1 MTRGTSGLL
10 VTLALTSLVV
20 LCGAAAQ
27 PTVAR
32 VGMLT
37 AGSGLPAMREVFHQ
51 SLRDLGYVE
60 GHNLTVEQR
69 QAGGQLERLPALAAE
84 LVRGEPDVIVALGPS
99 ALRAAQQATRT
110 IPIVMLVSGDP
121 IGAGFVSNLSRPGGN
136 ITGMTT
142 LSSRLSARR
151 LAFLKEVVPQ
161 LTQVAVLFNPEEDTK
176 VVDWQQTQVA
186 ARGWGVRVRPVE
198 LRRPDD
204 LAPAFAAMTRERPD
218 ALLALS
224 DGLTFRHRAEIIR
237 WATDS
242 RVPAMYEIREYVEVG
257 GLMAYGPRRPELF
270 QRLAAYVDQIL
281 KGAKPG
287 ELPIEAPTAFELV
300 INLKTAQALGL
311 TMPPSLLLQ
320 ATEVLK

>member
-10 VTLALTSLVV
+10 VTLALTTLVV

-27 PTVAR
+27 PPVAR

-60 GHNLTVEQR
+60 GHNLTLEQR

-121 IGAGFVSNLSRPGGN
+121 IGAGFVPNLTRPGGN
-136 ITGMTT
+136 TTGMTT

-151 LAFLKEVVPQ
+151 LAVLKEVVPR
-161 LTQVAVLFNPEEDTK
+161 LSQVTVLFNPEEETK

-186 ARGWGVRVRPVE
+186 ARAWGVRVRPVE
-198 LRRPDD
+198 LRRPGD
-204 LAPAFAAMTRERPD
+204 LAPAFAAMRRERPE
-218 ALLALS
+218 ALVVLS
-224 DGLTFRHRAEIIR
+224 DGLTFQHRAEIIR
-237 WATDS
+237 WAADS
-242 RVPAMYEIREYVEVG
+242 RVPAMYEIREYVEGG

-287 ELPIEAPTAFELV
+287 ELPIEAPTAFELA
-300 INLKTAQALGL
+300 INLQAAQALGL
-311 TMPPSLLLQ
+311 TLPPALLSQ
-320 ATEVLK
+320 ATEVIR

>member
-1 MTRGTSGLL
+1 MTRRRIGLL
-10 VTLALTSLVV
+10 ITLALGVLVAPQA
-20 LCGAAAQ
+20 AAAQ

-32 VGMLT
+32 VGILT
-37 AGSGLPAMREVFHQ
+37 AGFGLPALREVFHQ

-60 GHNLTVEQR
+60 GQNLVIESR
-69 QAGGQLERLPALAAE
+69 YAEGRAERLHDLAAE
-84 LVRGEPDVIVALGPS
+84 LVQGEPDVIVALGPS
-99 ALRAAQQATRT
+99 ALRAAQQATHT

-136 ITGMTT
+136 TTGMTT

-151 LAFLKEVVPQ
+151 LALLKEVVPR
-161 LTQVAVLFNPEEDTK
+161 LTQVAVLLNPEEDTK
-176 VVDWQQTQVA
+176 VADWQQTQVA
-186 ARGWGVRVRPVE
+186 ARAWGVRVHPVE
-198 LRRPDD
+198 LRRPGD
-204 LAPAFAAMTRERPD
+204 LAPAFAALRRERPD

-224 DGLTFRHRAEIIR
+224 DSLTFRHRAEITR

-242 RVPAMYEIREYVEVG
+242 RVPAMYELREYVEGG

-287 ELPIEAPTAFELV
+287 ELPIEAPTAFELI
-300 INLKTAQALGL
+300 INLKTAEAMGL
-311 TMPPSLLLQ
+311 TLPPSLLSQ
-320 ATEVLK
+320 ATEVIR